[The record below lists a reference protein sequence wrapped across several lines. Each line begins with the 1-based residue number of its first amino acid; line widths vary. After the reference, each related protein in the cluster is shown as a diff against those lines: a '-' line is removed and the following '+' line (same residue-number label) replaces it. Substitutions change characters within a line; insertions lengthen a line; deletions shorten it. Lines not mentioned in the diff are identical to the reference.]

1 MKKNVLLVALLLIAS
16 SFSMES
22 MAQKNLLDVV
32 KKCEASDSETV
43 SMNIIRNRNS
53 EKKVTNM
60 VITIKIS
67 GNKELVNDFLE
78 AAKKDEP
85 DAVNSISK
93 KVGKTTYPSHY
104 EFDKGISF
112 VFFVNDDKGDVNDGY
127 LKVTVIGKD
136 GADFD

>member
-1 MKKNVLLVALLLIAS
+1 MKKNVLVAALLLIVS

-43 SMNIIRNRNS
+43 SMSIIRNRNS

-67 GNKELVNDFLE
+67 GDKELINDFLE

-85 DAVNSISK
+85 DAINSISK
-93 KVGKTTYPSHY
+93 KVGKKNYPSY
-104 EFDKGISF
+104 YNFNNGVAFSF
-112 VFFVNDDKGDVNDGY
+112 SVHEDDQGVVKDLD
-127 LKVTVIGKD
+127 VTVIGKD
-136 GADFD
+136 GADID